1 MIVGSCPRAAKTRS
15 RPTAVITELSMMP
28 MGGKRKPVMR
38 RPILAIR
45 QIQKG
50 IVFLRCEFFMV
61 ILVD

>member
-1 MIVGSCPRAAKTRS
+1 
-15 RPTAVITELSMMP
+15 